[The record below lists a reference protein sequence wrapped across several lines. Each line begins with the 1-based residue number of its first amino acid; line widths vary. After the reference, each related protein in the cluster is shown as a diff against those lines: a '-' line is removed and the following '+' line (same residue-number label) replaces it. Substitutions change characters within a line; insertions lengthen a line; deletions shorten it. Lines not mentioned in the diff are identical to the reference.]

1 MRHFPFPS
9 VRAAA
14 LGLIAALALAAPLP
28 PAVAQELAPDHL
40 ALARRY
46 IDATDR
52 AAIYE
57 VTVVQMGIDVLQTLG
72 PQNPNLVDEI
82 TAAIGV
88 VVQSYRDDKDT
99 LLNQFARIYALRFSA
114 EEMEEIVDFYE
125 SPTGQRL
132 AASNAAIN
140 SDLQRVLGVFTNNLR
155 REFLAA
161 VRAELRAQD
170 INL

>member
-1 MRHFPFPS
+1 MRTTFVNS

-14 LGLIAALALAAPLP
+14 LAVLAIAALAAPLP
-28 PAVAQELAPDHL
+28 AVVAQELEPDHL

-46 IDATDR
+46 VDATDR

-57 VTVVQMGIDVLQTLG
+57 VTIVQMGVDTLQTLG
-72 PQNPNLVDEI
+72 QQNPDVIDEI
-82 TAAIGV
+82 SGAIGSV
-88 VVQSYRDDKDT
+88 IQTYRDNKDT
-99 LLNQFARIYALRFSA
+99 LLDQFARIYALRFTMD
-114 EEMEEIVDFYE
+114 EMQDIVDFYE
-125 SPTGQRL
+125 SPVGQKL
-132 AASNAAIN
+132 AANNATIN

-170 INL
+170 INV